1 MLLDCSAV
9 TQILTLATHAISHVM
24 PAKTTISGLEE
35 VIENYKIIRGH
46 LPISVRVMIL
56 IFNHFTNPMEI
67 VDFAI

>member
-35 VIENYKIIRGH
+35 VIENHFFIGLSTVAYQH
-46 LPISVRVMIL
+46 LMLNLQSWRMIHCL
-56 IFNHFTNPMEI
+56 Q
-67 VDFAI
+67 